1 MKDDRRR
8 EAEEMTAELKGYV
21 REGVSLWLDGQR
33 CSPGRAASAC
43 LLREDSC
50 YMRDYVCDEQNR
62 VVAIHFDRVEPEEER
77 SLPYGRGYAGF
88 SGSRR
93 NQGVPLQGAL
103 LLPGKSK
110 TICADTCENRKNV
123 L

>member
-21 REGVSLWLDGQR
+21 REGISLWLDGQR
-33 CSPGRAASAC
+33 CSPGRAASTC
-43 LLREDSC
+43 LLQEDSC

-93 NQGVPLQGAL
+93 NQGPGMPPRRYGRNSRDGAL
-103 LLPGKSK
+103 
-110 TICADTCENRKNV
+110 R
-123 L
+123 

>member
-62 VVAIHFDRVEPEEER
+62 VVAIHFDRVEPD
-77 SLPYGRGYAGF
+77 PTC
-88 SGSRR
+88 
-93 NQGVPLQGAL
+93 
-103 LLPGKSK
+103 GKSRGRRRRVNCSARRCRNAW
-110 TICADTCENRKNV
+110 IRRADRRRM
-123 L
+123 